1 MPTGQE
7 NARLRYLIMSMAQ
20 LIIGAA
26 LGFIIAE
33 GVLYGIRYV
42 IVWLRRDET
51 RRRFRTL
58 TVSRESAF
66 VAGFT
71 RYGALVGASAAIIT
85 LGAWAV
91 GDYLA
96 AKSARSAAMANA
108 LDPATPVPAPA
119 LPHAADDAGGVDA
132 AADADSAK
140 AVPVDGVDPYADPD
154 FKVQHRAHRAGTP
167 ASLKETLLE
176 RSEAKARAELLRET
190 RQHLRRSQYDCE
202 AADHAARYLKAGL
215 DVWGF
220 AAWQFKY
227 FPADGY
233 KGATLAECRD
243 IKDVLD
249 PSSVDLKSTVAQVR
263 HP

>member
-1 MPTGQE
+1 
-7 NARLRYLIMSMAQ
+7 MSMAQ
-20 LIIGAA
+20 LVIGAA

-33 GVLYGIRYV
+33 GVLYGIRHL
-42 IVWLRRDET
+42 ILWLRRDET
-51 RRRFRTL
+51 RRRLRTL
-58 TVSRESAF
+58 TASRESAF
-66 VAGFT
+66 IAGFT

-96 AKSARSAAMANA
+96 AKSARSAAMVNA
-108 LDPATPVPAPA
+108 FDPATPVAAPP
-119 LPHAADDAGGVDA
+119 LQHSADDAAEVEP
-132 AADADSAK
+132 AADVDSAR
-140 AVPVDGVDPYADPD
+140 AAPPAGADPYADPD
-154 FKVQHRAHRAGTP
+154 FKVQHRTHRSGT
-167 ASLKETLLE
+167 AVSLKETLLE

-190 RQHLRRSQYDCE
+190 KQHLRRSQYDCE
-202 AADHAARYLKAGL
+202 AADRAARYLKAGL

-233 KGATLAECRD
+233 KGATLPECKD

-249 PSSVDLKSTVAQVR
+249 PSSVDLQSTVAQAG

>member
-1 MPTGQE
+1 
-7 NARLRYLIMSMAQ
+7 MSMAQ
-20 LIIGAA
+20 LVIGAA

-33 GVLYGIRYV
+33 GVLYGIRHL
-42 IVWLRRDET
+42 ILWLQRDET
-51 RRRFRTL
+51 RRWFRTFS
-58 TVSRESAF
+58 VSRESAF
-66 VAGFT
+66 MAGFT

-108 LDPATPVPAPA
+108 FDAATSVPAPA
-119 LPHAADDAGGVDA
+119 PQHSPDDTAAIDAT
-132 AADADSAK
+132 ADADSAK
-140 AVPVDGVDPYADPD
+140 TAPADGVDPYADPD
-154 FKVQHRAHRAGTP
+154 FKVEHPAHRGGTP
-167 ASLKETLLE
+167 VSLKETLLE

-190 RQHLRRSQYDCE
+190 KQHLRRSQYDCE
-202 AADHAARYLKAGL
+202 SADHAARYLKAGL

-220 AAWQFKY
+220 AAWQLKY
-227 FPADGY
+227 FPAGGY
-233 KGATLAECRD
+233 KGATLAECKD

-249 PSSVDLKSTVAQVR
+249 PSSVDLKSTVAQVG

>member
-1 MPTGQE
+1 MPAGQE
-7 NARLRYLIMSMAQ
+7 NARLRYPIMSMAQ
-20 LIIGAA
+20 LVIGAA

-33 GVLYGIRYV
+33 GVLYGIRYA

-51 RRRFRTL
+51 RRRLRTL

-66 VAGFT
+66 IAGFT

-96 AKSARSAAMANA
+96 AKSARTAAMANA
-108 LDPATPVPAPA
+108 FDPATPAPAPA
-119 LPHAADDAGGVDA
+119 LQHTPDDAAGADP
-132 AADADSAK
+132 AADADSPQAGP
-140 AVPVDGVDPYADPD
+140 AAGVDPYADPD
-154 FKVQHRAHRAGTP
+154 FKVQHAAHRAGTP
-167 ASLKETLLE
+167 VSLKETLLE

-190 RQHLRRSQYDCE
+190 KQHLRRSQYDCE
-202 AADHAARYLKAGL
+202 AADRAARYLKAGL

-233 KGATLAECRD
+233 KGATLAECKD

-249 PSSVDLKSTVAQVR
+249 PSSVDLKSTVAQAG

>member
-1 MPTGQE
+1 
-7 NARLRYLIMSMAQ
+7 MSMAQ

-33 GVLYGIRYV
+33 GVLYGIRHLV
-42 IVWLRRDET
+42 LWLRRDET
-51 RRRFRTL
+51 RRRLRTL

-66 VAGFT
+66 IAGFT

-108 LDPATPVPAPA
+108 FDPATPAPAPP
-119 LPHAADDAGGVDA
+119 LPHSADGAAGVEPV
-132 AADADSAK
+132 ADVDSAK
-140 AVPVDGVDPYADPD
+140 AAPPSGVDPYADPA
-154 FKVQHRAHRAGTP
+154 FKVQHRVHRTGTP
-167 ASLKETLLE
+167 VSLKETLLE
-176 RSEAKARAELLRET
+176 RSEAKARAELLQET
-190 RQHLRRSQYDCE
+190 KQHLRRSQYDCE
-202 AADHAARYLKAGL
+202 AADRAARYLKAGL

-220 AAWQFKY
+220 AAWQLKY
-227 FPADGY
+227 FPADSY
-233 KGATLAECRD
+233 KGATRPECKD

-249 PSSVDLKSTVAQVR
+249 PSSMDLQSTVAQVG

>member
-1 MPTGQE
+1 
-7 NARLRYLIMSMAQ
+7 MSMAQ
-20 LIIGAA
+20 VVIGAA

-33 GVLYGIRYV
+33 GVLYGIRHL
-42 IVWLRRDET
+42 IVWVRRDDT
-51 RRRFRTL
+51 RRRLRTL
-58 TVSRESAF
+58 TSSRESAF
-66 VAGFT
+66 IAGFT

-96 AKSARSAAMANA
+96 AKSARSAAMANTF
-108 LDPATPVPAPA
+108 DPGAPA
-119 LPHAADDAGGVDA
+119 APAASPHPADDGGGVEPVADVDSNPPA
-132 AADADSAK
+132 ASAS
-140 AVPVDGVDPYADPD
+140 ADPYADPD
-154 FKVQHRAHRAGTP
+154 FKVEHHSHHSGSA

-190 RQHLRRSQYDCE
+190 KQHQHRSQYDCE
-202 AADHAARYLKAGL
+202 AAGRADRYLKAGL

-227 FPADGY
+227 FPANGY
-233 KGATLAECRD
+233 KGATLAECKD
-243 IKDVLD
+243 IKEVVD
-249 PSSVDLKSTVAQVR
+249 PSSVDLKSTVAQVN